1 MAYMKVNVAKPILS
15 CALITDGIPAI
26 TPMVLKKNGS
36 WDKNIYI

>member
-15 CALITDGIPAI
+15 SAVITDGIPYI

-36 WDKNIYI
+36 WDRNVYL